1 MNHGDCVLWGAVA
14 ENLRRAVKHPLCM
27 ELCRQKNPGGHS
39 EAESGSI
46 MQGMK
51 ALFAAVALALSVSAS
66 LAGDG
71 TPFIYFATEDP
82 FGLTTRNDVQ
92 VFGGVFA
99 EGSFGNTV
107 FTPDFTDNYLAG
119 VSLGRDFY
127 DLGAGFMLGG
137 VVGTALRF
145 GDDDDTTG
153 ELWAGVRLRHQGL
166 VIGDLVISP
175 GLVVGLSAVTGPTEI
190 ERKREIHYDGDAS
203 FLGFI
208 GPEIALRLRQAPNF
222 ELVYQIH
229 HRSGA
234 DGTFGNMGEGSNAS
248 VLGLRYR
255 F

>member
-1 MNHGDCVLWGAVA
+1 MHGI
-14 ENLRRAVKHPLCM
+14 RAIL
-27 ELCRQKNPGGHS
+27 
-39 EAESGSI
+39 
-46 MQGMK
+46 
-51 ALFAAVALALSVSAS
+51 AATS
-66 LAGDG
+66 LAASVACSVADDSS
-71 TPFIYFATEDP
+71 PFIYFATEDP
-82 FGLTTRNDVQ
+82 FGQTTRNDVL

-99 EGSFGNTV
+99 KGSFGNTV
-107 FTPDFTDNYLAG
+107 FTPDFSDNYLAG
-119 VSLGRDFY
+119 VSVGRDFF

-137 VVGTALRF
+137 VVGTAVRF
-145 GDDDDTTG
+145 GGDDETTG

-166 VIGDLVISP
+166 VIGDLAISP
-175 GLVVGLSAVTGPTEI
+175 ALVVGLSAVTGPTEI

-208 GPEIALRLRQAPNF
+208 GPELSFRLRQAPNF

-248 VLGLRYR
+248 VLGLRYH